1 MEDMAS
7 TTGVALSA
15 LFQLCVPA
23 VSGGNLKQSFPP
35 EMLIALTDDEKE
47 EFAEDL
53 KETSEAWRVKAPDGL
68 VLFLVLGPS
77 RRILAVDGNSA
88 EAKTEFLKR
97 LKAMKGVVE
106 SKFVPAPDAE
116 TLGTMVPV
124 SETRSVAISFTTYL
138 TDDATGFYASA
149 FLAERKH

>member
-1 MEDMAS
+1 MDAPAS
-7 TTGVALSA
+7 ATEVALSA

-23 VSGGNLKQSFPP
+23 VSGGNLQQTFPP
-35 EMLIALTDDEKE
+35 EMLVALTDDEKE
-47 EFAEDL
+47 EHAEDL
-53 KETSEAWRVKAPDGL
+53 KEASEAWRIKAPDGL
-68 VLFLVLGPS
+68 VLFLALGPS
-77 RRILAVDGNSA
+77 RRILALDGDSA
-88 EAKTEFLKR
+88 EARTEFLKR
-97 LKAMKGVVE
+97 LKAMNGVVE

-116 TLGTMVPV
+116 TLGTMLPV

>member
-1 MEDMAS
+1 MTGAAS
-7 TTGVALSA
+7 TNEVALSA
-15 LFQLCVPA
+15 LFELCVPA
-23 VSGGNLKQSFPP
+23 VSGGNLKQSFPL

-47 EFAEDL
+47 EFADDL
-53 KETSEAWRVKAPDGL
+53 KETSEAWRVAAPDSL

-97 LKAMKGVVE
+97 LKAMNGAVE
-106 SKFVPAPDAE
+106 SKFAPAPDAE
-116 TLGTMVPV
+116 TLGAMIPV
-124 SETRSVAISFTTYL
+124 SETRSVAVSFTTYL
-138 TDDATGFYASA
+138 TGDATGFYASA

>member
-1 MEDMAS
+1 MDELAS
-7 TTGVALSA
+7 TTEVALSA

-35 EMLIALTDDEKE
+35 DMLIALTDDEKE
-47 EFAEDL
+47 DYAEDL
-53 KETSEAWRVKAPDGL
+53 KDTSEAWRIKAPDGL
-68 VLFLVLGPS
+68 VLFLALGPS

-88 EAKTEFLKR
+88 EARAEFLKR
-97 LKAMKGVVE
+97 LKAMNGVVE
-106 SKFVPAPDAE
+106 GKFVPAPDAE
-116 TLGTMVPV
+116 TLGTMIPV

-138 TDDATGFYASA
+138 MDDATGFYASA

>member
-1 MEDMAS
+1 MTDAAS

-15 LFQLCVPA
+15 FFQLCVPA

-47 EFAEDL
+47 EYAEDL
-53 KETSEAWRVKAPDGL
+53 KETSEAWRVVAPDGF
-68 VLFLVLGPS
+68 VLFLALGPT
-77 RRILAVDGNSA
+77 RRILTSDGDSA
-88 EAKTEFLKR
+88 EARTEFLKR
-97 LKAMKGVVE
+97 LEAMNGAVG

-116 TLGTMVPV
+116 TLAAFVPV

-138 TDDATGFYASA
+138 TGDATGFYASA
-149 FLAERKH
+149 FLTERKH